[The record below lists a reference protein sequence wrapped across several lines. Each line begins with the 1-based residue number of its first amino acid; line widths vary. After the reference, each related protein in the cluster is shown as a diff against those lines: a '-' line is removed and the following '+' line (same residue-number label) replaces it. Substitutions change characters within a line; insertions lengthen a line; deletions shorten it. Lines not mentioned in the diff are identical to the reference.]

1 MSFFYA
7 ILLILA
13 SPFILIWLVFATI
26 HDYIKYKKTQYYND
40 THEKYSWLCARSYYV
55 VFYDAI
61 KSAGLPIEYYRD
73 TETKL
78 TGYGYF
84 IFNDVLILCDYDS
97 DILYFDN
104 DKNEWLVYDEHD
116 YMLLETTIDE
126 ELKKVNEFLGEFRC
140 KRAILFV
147 ESELLNE
154 TTEKEYE
161 RIEFLSIKDG
171 DKISALKGLI
181 NIKSTS

>member
-13 SPFILIWLVFATI
+13 SPFILIWLIFATI
-26 HDYIKYKKTQYYND
+26 TDYIKYKKTQYYND

-61 KSAGLPIEYYRD
+61 KSASLPIDYYRD
-73 TETKL
+73 KETKL

-84 IFNDVLILCDYDS
+84 IFKDVLILCDYDS
-97 DILYFDN
+97 DILCFDKDN
-104 DKNEWLVYDEHD
+104 NEWLVYDEHD
-116 YMLLETTIDE
+116 YMLLEPTIDE
-126 ELKKVNEFLGEFRC
+126 ELKKVNEFLGENRC

-147 ESELLNE
+147 ESELLE
-154 TTEKEYE
+154 KATEKEYE
-161 RIEFLSIKDG
+161 QIKLLPIEDS
-171 DKISALKGLI
+171 DKISTLKTII
-181 NIKSTS
+181 ND